1 MFFSHFLQKEK
12 KEKKTSKV
20 VQSIPV
26 TTVESPLEGDMPKKK
41 QVKVIIW
48 KQTITIMMSLSA
60 LVG

>member
-1 MFFSHFLQKEK
+1 MFFTFLQKEK